1 MKAILEWNGSDFQV
15 DLGKPLNIGL
25 ALTPGLENPN
35 CFYAPPFE
43 VSPVQAG
50 DFIGDTRKG
59 GIVNFF
65 NVRLNPHG
73 NGTHTE
79 CMGHIS
85 VERQSINAS
94 LPVFHYFARVISIF
108 PQKMENGDRIVQKE
122 QLESLLSPVLETPAI
137 VIRTLPNDHF
147 KATTNYSGSNP
158 PYFSAEAIDYLVDRN
173 CEHLLVDLPSV
184 DREEDDGK
192 LLAHKAFWRF
202 DGDQRLQATIT
213 EFVFVPP
220 AIQDGLYLLNLQ
232 IAAFELDATP
242 SKPILYEL
250 KEQ

>member
-1 MKAILEWNGSDFQV
+1 MKAKLDWQGCDYQV
-15 DLGKPLNIGL
+15 DFNQPLNIGL
-25 ALTPGLENPN
+25 ALVPGLDNPN

-43 VSPVQAG
+43 ASPLKAG
-50 DFIGDTRKG
+50 DFVGDTRKG
-59 GIVNFF
+59 GVVNFF

-94 LPVFHYFARVISIF
+94 LPVFHYFARVISIY
-108 PQKMENGDRIVQKE
+108 PQKVENGDRIIQKE
-122 QLESLLSPVLETPAI
+122 QLESFLSSEVETPAI

-147 KATTNYSGSNP
+147 KAKTNYSGANP
-158 PYFSAEAIDYLVDRN
+158 PYFSAEAIDYLVDRK

-184 DREEDDGK
+184 DREEDEGK
-192 LLAHKAFWRF
+192 LLAHKAFWKY

-213 EFVFVPP
+213 ELIYVPSS
-220 AIQDGLYLLNLQ
+220 IEDGLYLLNLQ

-250 KEQ
+250 KEL